1 MSFGRKGIGH
11 KGAIDVTGIPA
22 LAGGEEFLRM
32 WKQSNGNI
40 LCVIDPAALGADP
53 MLFGLAIVDAV
64 RHGAKAYAAAVE
76 IDETH
81 AFDRIMEGVNAELAN
96 PTDLPRPLGP
106 QGTH

>member
-32 WKQSNGNI
+32 WKQSNGNV

-64 RHGAKAYAAAVE
+64 RHGAKAYAQAVNV
-76 IDETH
+76 DEDH
-81 AFDRIMEGVNAELAN
+81 AFERIMEGVNAELAN